1 MSDHGPEDEE
11 PGIASKAGL
20 GLLGIL
26 VWCSTGGLMLAHF
39 ASVFMGAATIIF
51 GVIGF
56 FIAPVG
62 LVNGLVF
69 LVTGDSLQQYF

>member
-1 MSDHGPEDEE
+1 MNDDENGEDS
-11 PGIASKAGL
+11 IATKAGI
-20 GLLGIL
+20 GLLGIML
-26 VWCSTGGLMLAHF
+26 WCSTGGLMFLHF
-39 ASVFMGAATIIF
+39 ISVYMGASSVFF

-56 FIAPVG
+56 FIPSVG